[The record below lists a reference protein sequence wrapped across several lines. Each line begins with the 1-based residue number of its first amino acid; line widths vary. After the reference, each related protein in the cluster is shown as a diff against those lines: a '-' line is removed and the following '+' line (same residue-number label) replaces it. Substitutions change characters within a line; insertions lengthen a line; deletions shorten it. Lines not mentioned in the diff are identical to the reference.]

1 LDEAAL
7 RRAELAD
14 FLRARR
20 TALKPED
27 VGLPGGGRRRTPGLR
42 REELATLAGVGTTW
56 YTWLEQGR
64 DVRASLTVLEALAK
78 ALKLTPAERAH
89 MLRLGRGESLP
100 PLPADREVVSDTLR
114 RLVDSLDFPAYL
126 LGRRFDYLAH
136 NRATEALF
144 PALREVPA
152 AERNQ
157 IWLVF
162 THPAWRTLYTSWE
175 EQARRLL
182 ARFRAAYADQVG
194 DPAFEA
200 LVDRLGE
207 ASPEFRD
214 WWPRHEVLG
223 SGEGR
228 KTILHPTAGVL
239 EFEHAVFLHAENSDQ
254 RLVLYSPVAGSA
266 TCTRMRA
273 LLEQVPTG

>member
-1 LDEAAL
+1 M
-7 RRAELAD
+7 
-14 FLRARR
+14 
-20 TALKPED
+20 
-27 VGLPGGGRRRTPGLR
+27 
-42 REELATLAGVGTTW
+42 
-56 YTWLEQGR
+56 
-64 DVRASLTVLEALAK
+64 RASLTVLEALAK

-89 MLRLGRGESLP
+89 LLRLGRGESLP

-136 NRATEALF
+136 NRATRG
-144 PALREVPA
+144 PVPGA
-152 AERNQ
+152 
-157 IWLVF
+157 
-162 THPAWRTLYTSWE
+162 
-175 EQARRLL
+175 ARRPRRRAQPDL
-182 ARFRAAYADQVG
+182 ARVHASRVAHALHRPGRSRRDGCSRASAPPTPHQVG

-200 LVDRLGE
+200 LVERLGE

-228 KTILHPTAGVL
+228 KEILHPTAGLL

-254 RLVLYSPVAGSA
+254 RLVLYSPVAGSP
-266 TCTRMRA
+266 TCARMRA
-273 LLEQVPTG
+273 LMAADAELQPCA